1 MHSQEIRALAKYESD
16 IFLLVIEKTI
26 EEAAAILKTYS
37 ESFRTCDSCLE

>member
-1 MHSQEIRALAKYESD
+1 MHSLEIRALGKRESD

-26 EEAAAILKTYS
+26 EETAAILKTYS